1 MVGSMTGSMVGGM
14 TGPLTLRKG
23 GGSRAAGLLRDYAA
37 GFAFSAIDMSAM
49 VKGHT
54 TNFNGNANDLLTY
67 ASPSTKYVRNSA
79 GVLVPGTTLRLD
91 HDENGVPLGL
101 LIEEQRTNSLL
112 NSKFAGAVSGS
123 PGTAPTSWSFLASG
137 GTTAVGTSRA
147 PSGQKITLSSPNG
160 ARHMLGQN
168 VAVAANTTYI
178 FSFAVDVSD
187 SASPVWQYIAAASLP
202 AGATQEWLLDGAVV
216 AGSSTI
222 PLGYHILAYRLVV
235 GSTAGTIGLRFGCGI
250 QSNTVGLNTCTFD
263 LAQFEVGAF
272 RSSYIPTE
280 ASQVT
285 RAADNIT
292 LATSLFPFNATE
304 GAIVAE
310 VRTGLETSGTPSVWH
325 LDDGTA
331 NNRVFFFFNSA
342 VQPRVNVVVGGAAQA
357 GIITSTSTT
366 NTIYRH
372 AAAYKVDDF
381 AASIDGGTAV
391 TDTEGTLPTVTTL
404 RVGHHHTTGARL
416 NGHIR
421 SLTYIPERLSNALL
435 EELSA

>member
-37 GFAFSAIDMSAM
+37 GFALSAIDMSAM

-91 HDENGVPLGL
+91 YDENGVPLGL
-101 LIEEQRTNSLL
+101 LIEEQRTNLLLRSEEFNDAAWAKTDATVTANATTAPDGTTTADILIEGATTNVHRLVQTVASGSVFSVFAKAETRSLL
-112 NSKFAGAVSGS
+112 AIDINADSANRCYFDLSSGLVSSVGAGITAIIADAGSGWYRCTISLNSGS
-123 PGTAPTSWSFLASG
+123 ATSCRIYV
-137 GTTAVGTSRA
+137 TNAVGVISYAGDGTSGIYIWGAQLEAA
-147 PSGQKITLSSPNG
+147 P
-160 ARHMLGQN
+160 
-168 VAVAANTTYI
+168 
-178 FSFAVDVSD
+178 FA
-187 SASPVWQYIAAASLP
+187 
-202 AGATQEWLLDGAVV
+202 
-216 AGSSTI
+216 
-222 PLGYHILAYRLVV
+222 
-235 GSTAGTIGLRFGCGI
+235 
-250 QSNTVGLNTCTFD
+250 
-263 LAQFEVGAF
+263 
-272 RSSYIPTE
+272 SSYIPTV

-292 LATSLFPFNATE
+292 LATSTFPFNAAE

-310 VRTGLETSGTPSVWH
+310 WRNGPGTTAQQVWM
-325 LDDGTA
+325 LNDGSN
-331 NNRVFFFFNSA
+331 NNRIGLFDDASGSGATNDIFASVINGGVAQAAITLSSGDQNTEHAAAMAWKVNDFA
-342 VQPRVNVVVGGAAQA
+342 VSLDGGAAL
-357 GIITSTSTT
+357 TDSS
-366 NTIYRH
+366 
-372 AAAYKVDDF
+372 
-381 AASIDGGTAV
+381 GTV
-391 TDTEGTLPTVTTL
+391 PTVTTL
-404 RVGHHHTTGARL
+404 NIGGQIAGSTIL